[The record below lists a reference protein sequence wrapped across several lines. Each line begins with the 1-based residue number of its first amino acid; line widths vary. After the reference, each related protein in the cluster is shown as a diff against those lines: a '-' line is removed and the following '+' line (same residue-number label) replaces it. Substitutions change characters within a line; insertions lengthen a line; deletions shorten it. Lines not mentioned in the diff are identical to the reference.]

1 MTMLQEQLKTL
12 QSSLNNPRENV
23 PTPMASF
30 QPFDSTSELWT
41 DYLARF
47 RTFVTANSV
56 PDNKQAQIFLTNQS
70 NSVYKML
77 SNLAAQQQPVKSI
90 HELTMNDIQTF
101 MAEQFDP
108 KRFVVRERFKFW
120 SDMKRK
126 PGETIPELASRIR
139 QDAATCDFQS
149 IKDPLDEALRTK
161 FICSVDNEAVL
172 KTLFKLK
179 DDELKFSNAIRVA
192 QEVEEAAKVAKETVH
207 GQPSTSVQKVYH
219 AKSKTSKTQEKKTA
233 CFRCGNSGHFSKACP
248 HIKAICSFCKKTGHL
263 QSVCM
268 SRLRDNSKL
277 VKQQMKLVHKV
288 QCSVSPI
295 YQTIRLNDHRIKFE
309 IDSGASDTFC
319 CEATWQTL
327 GKPTLQP
334 VTVQYQV
341 AEGSPLPV
349 VGQFQSTATIDGK
362 SPDVTFPVIVTKVPN
377 LNLLGRLAMM
387 KLKLTNLTD
396 HFRENLSCAESTA
409 TIEHVTTT
417 GPENSLDAAC
427 IQLCGEFP
435 TLFESTLGCLKDFS
449 LDIRFKPEAKPIFKK
464 PRPVPFSILQDL
476 NEAYEAGIK
485 RGVWELTDFN
495 SYGTPVVPIR
505 KSPLPG
511 QAKASIRV
519 CGDYSV
525 TVNSQLEDH
534 RQPIPLPEDLMR
546 KLGRGYCFSKIDLA
560 NAYNQICLSPDS
572 QKKLALST
580 HKGVLLQKRL
590 PFGIKSAPGYFQ
602 EIMEQLTQNLRGVA
616 VYFDDILVSGDN
628 AKDHL
633 MNLRALFKRLE
644 EKGLR
649 CNREKC
655 VFAQV
660 SIDYLGHTLSSR
672 GIAKGSKVDAIL
684 EMPTPK
690 NISTL
695 KSFLASV
702 QFYSKFLPPY
712 FSEITEPLYKLTRKG
727 QQWKWG
733 EEEATSFKEIK
744 RLLCTETILAHY
756 DPSLPLGLSCDAS
769 ECGIGAVLFH
779 RFADGS
785 ERPILN
791 ISKVLSAT
799 QRRYSQIQKEALS
812 LVYALKKFHQ
822 FLYGR
827 KFIVVTDHKP
837 LVTLFAPDKGTPAM
851 AANRLARWALLI
863 HQYDY
868 TVEYRRSKDHGN
880 ADALSRLPFSNDTSF
895 DGEEMEDD
903 VDSVCLVRTIS
914 RQINPDNPLLVVRE
928 TAKDPILF
936 QLMRFVKEGWPH
948 AFSEELKDFKK
959 LENSLST
966 ENGCV
971 FYGLRVI
978 IPSTL
983 RNHILKLLHL
993 GHFGM
998 QRMKQLARSTVYWP
1012 RIDFD
1017 IENLCRKCTS
1027 CGQFQNKPDKPSIHP
1042 WMMPEKPWSR
1052 LHLDHAINFLGRN
1065 WLVLVDAY
1073 SKYPCIH
1080 TTTST
1085 SSKSTTAILEQEFA
1099 HFGYP
1104 HTLVTDNATTFM
1116 SQEFQAW
1123 CKQRGIVHLTGA
1135 PYHPATNGAA
1145 ERLIQS
1151 FKQALRKSS
1160 LPPKEALQ
1168 EFLMQYRRIPFASGL
1183 SPSELLNGRRI
1194 RTKIDTLVPSIPHL
1208 LQGRQ
1213 SRQASKHSNTEDSE
1227 VVSKVEH
1234 HYTLGDPCYALYFGP
1249 RRDRDPRW
1257 VPAIVTKV
1265 HGTRS
1270 VNVRVIPRGPTW
1282 RRHLDQLRPRYGS
1295 DQDDDPCEIPTSV
1308 LSTET
1313 LPAGTDHASSS
1324 SSMNQ
1329 RNNPRLPTGDEY
1341 GRHNLRRSARAKRP
1355 PKKYCC

>member
-1 MTMLQEQLKTL
+1 
-12 QSSLNNPRENV
+12 
-23 PTPMASF
+23 
-30 QPFDSTSELWT
+30 
-41 DYLARF
+41 
-47 RTFVTANSV
+47 
-56 PDNKQAQIFLTNQS
+56 
-70 NSVYKML
+70 
-77 SNLAAQQQPVKSI
+77 
-90 HELTMNDIQTF
+90 
-101 MAEQFDP
+101 
-108 KRFVVRERFKFW
+108 
-120 SDMKRK
+120 MKRK

-219 AKSKTSKTQEKKTA
+219 AKSKTPKKTA

-268 SRLRDNSKL
+268 SRLRDNKL
-277 VKQQMKLVHKV
+277 VKQLVHKV

-327 GKPTLQP
+327 GKPILQP
-334 VTVQYQV
+334 VSVQYQV

-349 VGQFQSTATIDGK
+349 VGQFQSTASIDGK

-396 HFRENLSCAESTA
+396 H
-409 TIEHVTTT
+409 
-417 GPENSLDAAC
+417 
-427 IQLCGEFP
+427 
-435 TLFESTLGCLKDFS
+435 
-449 LDIRFKPEAKPIFKK
+449 
-464 PRPVPFSILQDL
+464 
-476 NEAYEAGIK
+476 
-485 RGVWELTDFN
+485 
-495 SYGTPVVPIR
+495 
-505 KSPLPG
+505 
-511 QAKASIRV
+511 
-519 CGDYSV
+519 
-525 TVNSQLEDH
+525 
-534 RQPIPLPEDLMR
+534 
-546 KLGRGYCFSKIDLA
+546 LA
-560 NAYNQICLSPDS
+560 
-572 QKKLALST
+572 
-580 HKGVLLQKRL
+580 
-590 PFGIKSAPGYFQ
+590 
-602 EIMEQLTQNLRGVA
+602 
-616 VYFDDILVSGDN
+616 
-628 AKDHL
+628 
-633 MNLRALFKRLE
+633 
-644 EKGLR
+644 
-649 CNREKC
+649 
-655 VFAQV
+655 
-660 SIDYLGHTLSSR
+660 
-672 GIAKGSKVDAIL
+672 
-684 EMPTPK
+684 
-690 NISTL
+690 
-695 KSFLASV
+695 
-702 QFYSKFLPPY
+702 
-712 FSEITEPLYKLTRKG
+712 
-727 QQWKWG
+727 
-733 EEEATSFKEIK
+733 
-744 RLLCTETILAHY
+744 
-756 DPSLPLGLSCDAS
+756 
-769 ECGIGAVLFH
+769 
-779 RFADGS
+779 
-785 ERPILN
+785 
-791 ISKVLSAT
+791 
-799 QRRYSQIQKEALS
+799 
-812 LVYALKKFHQ
+812 
-822 FLYGR
+822 
-827 KFIVVTDHKP
+827 
-837 LVTLFAPDKGTPAM
+837 
-851 AANRLARWALLI
+851 
-863 HQYDY
+863 
-868 TVEYRRSKDHGN
+868 
-880 ADALSRLPFSNDTSF
+880 DTSF

-928 TAKDPILF
+928 TAKDPILA
-936 QLMRFVKEGWPH
+936 QVMRFVKEGWPH

-1017 IENLCRKCTS
+1017 IEDLCRKCTS

-1080 TTTST
+1080 PTTST

-1213 SRQASKHSNTEDSE
+1213 SKQASKYSNAEDSE

-1234 HYTLGDPCYALYFGP
+1234 HFSLGDPCYALYFGP

-1341 GRHNLRRSARAKRP
+1341 GRHNLRRSARTKRP

>member
-1 MTMLQEQLKTL
+1 MNIYYCFLINLCIRAKIQQAKVATRIQGTQLRQERKKRKFVDFALQLELSTMSEISELILLLNKQHQEQNKQHQEQMTMLQEQIKIL
-12 QSSLNNPRENV
+12 QSSLNKPRENV

-47 RTFVTANSV
+47 RTFVTANSI

-108 KRFVVRERFKFW
+108 KRFVVKERFKFW

-277 VKQQMKLVHKV
+277 VKQQMKQLVHKV

-327 GKPTLQP
+327 GKPILQP
-334 VTVQYQV
+334 VSVQYQV

-349 VGQFQSTATIDGK
+349 VGQFQSTASIDGK

-396 HFRENLSCAESTA
+396 H
-409 TIEHVTTT
+409 
-417 GPENSLDAAC
+417 
-427 IQLCGEFP
+427 
-435 TLFESTLGCLKDFS
+435 
-449 LDIRFKPEAKPIFKK
+449 
-464 PRPVPFSILQDL
+464 
-476 NEAYEAGIK
+476 
-485 RGVWELTDFN
+485 
-495 SYGTPVVPIR
+495 
-505 KSPLPG
+505 
-511 QAKASIRV
+511 
-519 CGDYSV
+519 
-525 TVNSQLEDH
+525 
-534 RQPIPLPEDLMR
+534 
-546 KLGRGYCFSKIDLA
+546 LA
-560 NAYNQICLSPDS
+560 
-572 QKKLALST
+572 
-580 HKGVLLQKRL
+580 
-590 PFGIKSAPGYFQ
+590 
-602 EIMEQLTQNLRGVA
+602 
-616 VYFDDILVSGDN
+616 
-628 AKDHL
+628 
-633 MNLRALFKRLE
+633 
-644 EKGLR
+644 
-649 CNREKC
+649 
-655 VFAQV
+655 
-660 SIDYLGHTLSSR
+660 
-672 GIAKGSKVDAIL
+672 
-684 EMPTPK
+684 
-690 NISTL
+690 
-695 KSFLASV
+695 
-702 QFYSKFLPPY
+702 
-712 FSEITEPLYKLTRKG
+712 
-727 QQWKWG
+727 
-733 EEEATSFKEIK
+733 
-744 RLLCTETILAHY
+744 
-756 DPSLPLGLSCDAS
+756 
-769 ECGIGAVLFH
+769 
-779 RFADGS
+779 
-785 ERPILN
+785 
-791 ISKVLSAT
+791 
-799 QRRYSQIQKEALS
+799 
-812 LVYALKKFHQ
+812 
-822 FLYGR
+822 
-827 KFIVVTDHKP
+827 
-837 LVTLFAPDKGTPAM
+837 
-851 AANRLARWALLI
+851 
-863 HQYDY
+863 
-868 TVEYRRSKDHGN
+868 
-880 ADALSRLPFSNDTSF
+880 DTSF

-928 TAKDPILF
+928 TAKDPILS

-1080 TTTST
+1080 PTTST

-1145 ERLIQS
+1145 ERLMQS

-1213 SRQASKHSNTEDSE
+1213 SKQASKHSNAEDSE

-1234 HYTLGDPCYALYFGP
+1234 HYSLGDPCYALYFGP

-1308 LSTET
+1308 LSPET

-1341 GRHNLRRSARAKRP
+1341 GRHNLRRSARTKRP
-1355 PKKYCC
+1355 QKKYCC

>member
-1 MTMLQEQLKTL
+1 MSEISELILLLNKQHQEQMAVLRGEHQEQMTMLQEQLKIL

-30 QPFDSTSELWT
+30 QPFDSTPELWT

-47 RTFVTANSV
+47 RTFVTANSI
-56 PDNKQAQIFLTNQS
+56 PDNKQAQIFLTNRS

-108 KRFVVRERFKFW
+108 KRFFVRERFKFW

-149 IKDPLDEALRTK
+149 IKDLLDEALRTK

-192 QEVEEAAKVAKETVH
+192 QEVEEAVKVAKETVH

-219 AKSKTSKTQEKKTA
+219 AKSKTSKTQKKKTA

-268 SRLRDNSKL
+268 SRLRGNSKL
-277 VKQQMKLVHKV
+277 VKQQVKMVHKV
-288 QCSVSPI
+288 RCSVSPI
-295 YQTIRLNDHRIKFE
+295 YQTIRLNDRRIKFE

-327 GKPTLQP
+327 GKPILQP
-334 VTVQYQV
+334 VSVQYQV
-341 AEGSPLPV
+341 AEGIPLPV
-349 VGQFQSTATIDGK
+349 VGQFQSTASIDGK

-396 HFRENLSCAESTA
+396 H
-409 TIEHVTTT
+409 
-417 GPENSLDAAC
+417 
-427 IQLCGEFP
+427 
-435 TLFESTLGCLKDFS
+435 
-449 LDIRFKPEAKPIFKK
+449 
-464 PRPVPFSILQDL
+464 
-476 NEAYEAGIK
+476 
-485 RGVWELTDFN
+485 
-495 SYGTPVVPIR
+495 
-505 KSPLPG
+505 
-511 QAKASIRV
+511 
-519 CGDYSV
+519 
-525 TVNSQLEDH
+525 
-534 RQPIPLPEDLMR
+534 
-546 KLGRGYCFSKIDLA
+546 LA
-560 NAYNQICLSPDS
+560 
-572 QKKLALST
+572 
-580 HKGVLLQKRL
+580 
-590 PFGIKSAPGYFQ
+590 
-602 EIMEQLTQNLRGVA
+602 
-616 VYFDDILVSGDN
+616 
-628 AKDHL
+628 
-633 MNLRALFKRLE
+633 
-644 EKGLR
+644 
-649 CNREKC
+649 
-655 VFAQV
+655 
-660 SIDYLGHTLSSR
+660 
-672 GIAKGSKVDAIL
+672 
-684 EMPTPK
+684 
-690 NISTL
+690 
-695 KSFLASV
+695 
-702 QFYSKFLPPY
+702 
-712 FSEITEPLYKLTRKG
+712 
-727 QQWKWG
+727 
-733 EEEATSFKEIK
+733 
-744 RLLCTETILAHY
+744 
-756 DPSLPLGLSCDAS
+756 
-769 ECGIGAVLFH
+769 
-779 RFADGS
+779 
-785 ERPILN
+785 
-791 ISKVLSAT
+791 
-799 QRRYSQIQKEALS
+799 
-812 LVYALKKFHQ
+812 
-822 FLYGR
+822 
-827 KFIVVTDHKP
+827 
-837 LVTLFAPDKGTPAM
+837 
-851 AANRLARWALLI
+851 
-863 HQYDY
+863 
-868 TVEYRRSKDHGN
+868 
-880 ADALSRLPFSNDTSF
+880 DTSF

-928 TAKDPILF
+928 TAKDPILS
-936 QLMRFVKEGWPH
+936 QVMRFVKEGWPH

-1017 IENLCRKCTS
+1017 IEDLCRKCTS

-1080 TTTST
+1080 PTTST

-1151 FKQALRKSS
+1151 FKQALRESS

-1213 SRQASKHSNTEDSE
+1213 SRQASKHSNAEDSE

-1234 HYTLGDPCYALYFGP
+1234 HYSLGDPCFALYFGP

-1270 VNVRVIPRGPTW
+1270 VNVRVIPRGLTW

-1295 DQDDDPCEIPTSV
+1295 DQLPYRNTS
-1308 LSTET
+1308 SR
-1313 LPAGTDHASSS
+1313 D
-1324 SSMNQ
+1324 
-1329 RNNPRLPTGDEY
+1329 
-1341 GRHNLRRSARAKRP
+1341 
-1355 PKKYCC
+1355 

>member
-1 MTMLQEQLKTL
+1 
-12 QSSLNNPRENV
+12 
-23 PTPMASF
+23 
-30 QPFDSTSELWT
+30 
-41 DYLARF
+41 
-47 RTFVTANSV
+47 
-56 PDNKQAQIFLTNQS
+56 
-70 NSVYKML
+70 ML

-139 QDAATCDFQS
+139 QDAAACDFQS

-179 DDELKFSNAIRVA
+179 DDELKFSNAIKVA

-268 SRLRDNSKL
+268 SRLRDNKL
-277 VKQQMKLVHKV
+277 VKQLVHKV

-334 VTVQYQV
+334 VSVQYQV

-349 VGQFQSTATIDGK
+349 VGQFQSTASIDGK

-396 HFRENLSCAESTA
+396 H
-409 TIEHVTTT
+409 
-417 GPENSLDAAC
+417 
-427 IQLCGEFP
+427 
-435 TLFESTLGCLKDFS
+435 
-449 LDIRFKPEAKPIFKK
+449 
-464 PRPVPFSILQDL
+464 
-476 NEAYEAGIK
+476 
-485 RGVWELTDFN
+485 
-495 SYGTPVVPIR
+495 
-505 KSPLPG
+505 
-511 QAKASIRV
+511 
-519 CGDYSV
+519 
-525 TVNSQLEDH
+525 
-534 RQPIPLPEDLMR
+534 
-546 KLGRGYCFSKIDLA
+546 LA
-560 NAYNQICLSPDS
+560 
-572 QKKLALST
+572 
-580 HKGVLLQKRL
+580 
-590 PFGIKSAPGYFQ
+590 
-602 EIMEQLTQNLRGVA
+602 
-616 VYFDDILVSGDN
+616 
-628 AKDHL
+628 
-633 MNLRALFKRLE
+633 
-644 EKGLR
+644 
-649 CNREKC
+649 
-655 VFAQV
+655 
-660 SIDYLGHTLSSR
+660 
-672 GIAKGSKVDAIL
+672 
-684 EMPTPK
+684 
-690 NISTL
+690 
-695 KSFLASV
+695 
-702 QFYSKFLPPY
+702 
-712 FSEITEPLYKLTRKG
+712 
-727 QQWKWG
+727 
-733 EEEATSFKEIK
+733 
-744 RLLCTETILAHY
+744 
-756 DPSLPLGLSCDAS
+756 
-769 ECGIGAVLFH
+769 
-779 RFADGS
+779 
-785 ERPILN
+785 
-791 ISKVLSAT
+791 
-799 QRRYSQIQKEALS
+799 
-812 LVYALKKFHQ
+812 
-822 FLYGR
+822 
-827 KFIVVTDHKP
+827 
-837 LVTLFAPDKGTPAM
+837 
-851 AANRLARWALLI
+851 
-863 HQYDY
+863 
-868 TVEYRRSKDHGN
+868 
-880 ADALSRLPFSNDTSF
+880 DTSF

-928 TAKDPILF
+928 TAKDPILA
-936 QLMRFVKEGWPH
+936 QVMRFVKEGWPH

-998 QRMKQLARSTVYWP
+998 QRMKRLARSTVYWP

-1017 IENLCRKCTS
+1017 IEDLCRKCTS
-1027 CGQFQNKPDKPSIHP
+1027 CGKFQNKPDKPSIHP

-1080 TTTST
+1080 PTTST

-1123 CKQRGIVHLTGA
+1123 RKQRGIVHLTGT

-1213 SRQASKHSNTEDSE
+1213 SKQASKHSNAEDSE

-1234 HYTLGDPCYALYFGP
+1234 HYSLGDPCYALYFGP

-1329 RNNPRLPTGDEY
+1329 RNNPRLPTGDECTDLC
-1341 GRHNLRRSARAKRP
+1341 HLKMASD
-1355 PKKYCC
+1355 

>member
-1 MTMLQEQLKTL
+1 
-12 QSSLNNPRENV
+12 
-23 PTPMASF
+23 
-30 QPFDSTSELWT
+30 
-41 DYLARF
+41 
-47 RTFVTANSV
+47 
-56 PDNKQAQIFLTNQS
+56 
-70 NSVYKML
+70 
-77 SNLAAQQQPVKSI
+77 
-90 HELTMNDIQTF
+90 
-101 MAEQFDP
+101 
-108 KRFVVRERFKFW
+108 
-120 SDMKRK
+120 
-126 PGETIPELASRIR
+126 
-139 QDAATCDFQS
+139 
-149 IKDPLDEALRTK
+149 
-161 FICSVDNEAVL
+161 
-172 KTLFKLK
+172 
-179 DDELKFSNAIRVA
+179 
-192 QEVEEAAKVAKETVH
+192 
-207 GQPSTSVQKVYH
+207 
-219 AKSKTSKTQEKKTA
+219 
-233 CFRCGNSGHFSKACP
+233 
-248 HIKAICSFCKKTGHL
+248 
-263 QSVCM
+263 M
-268 SRLRDNSKL
+268 SRLRDNKL
-277 VKQQMKLVHKV
+277 VKQQMKLVHKI

-295 YQTIRLNDHRIKFE
+295 YQAIRLNDHRIKFE

-334 VTVQYQV
+334 VTIRYQV

-349 VGQFQSTATIDGK
+349 VGQFQSTASIDGK

-396 HFRENLSCAESTA
+396 H
-409 TIEHVTTT
+409 
-417 GPENSLDAAC
+417 
-427 IQLCGEFP
+427 
-435 TLFESTLGCLKDFS
+435 
-449 LDIRFKPEAKPIFKK
+449 
-464 PRPVPFSILQDL
+464 
-476 NEAYEAGIK
+476 
-485 RGVWELTDFN
+485 
-495 SYGTPVVPIR
+495 
-505 KSPLPG
+505 
-511 QAKASIRV
+511 
-519 CGDYSV
+519 
-525 TVNSQLEDH
+525 
-534 RQPIPLPEDLMR
+534 
-546 KLGRGYCFSKIDLA
+546 LA
-560 NAYNQICLSPDS
+560 
-572 QKKLALST
+572 
-580 HKGVLLQKRL
+580 
-590 PFGIKSAPGYFQ
+590 
-602 EIMEQLTQNLRGVA
+602 
-616 VYFDDILVSGDN
+616 
-628 AKDHL
+628 
-633 MNLRALFKRLE
+633 
-644 EKGLR
+644 
-649 CNREKC
+649 
-655 VFAQV
+655 
-660 SIDYLGHTLSSR
+660 
-672 GIAKGSKVDAIL
+672 
-684 EMPTPK
+684 
-690 NISTL
+690 
-695 KSFLASV
+695 
-702 QFYSKFLPPY
+702 
-712 FSEITEPLYKLTRKG
+712 
-727 QQWKWG
+727 
-733 EEEATSFKEIK
+733 
-744 RLLCTETILAHY
+744 
-756 DPSLPLGLSCDAS
+756 
-769 ECGIGAVLFH
+769 
-779 RFADGS
+779 
-785 ERPILN
+785 
-791 ISKVLSAT
+791 
-799 QRRYSQIQKEALS
+799 
-812 LVYALKKFHQ
+812 
-822 FLYGR
+822 
-827 KFIVVTDHKP
+827 
-837 LVTLFAPDKGTPAM
+837 
-851 AANRLARWALLI
+851 
-863 HQYDY
+863 
-868 TVEYRRSKDHGN
+868 
-880 ADALSRLPFSNDTSF
+880 DTSF

-928 TAKDPILF
+928 TAKDPILS
-936 QLMRFVKEGWPH
+936 QVMRFVKEGWPH

-971 FYGLRVI
+971 FYSLRVI

-1017 IENLCRKCTS
+1017 IEDFCRKCTS

-1080 TTTST
+1080 PTTST

-1213 SRQASKHSNTEDSE
+1213 SKQASKHSNAEDSE

-1234 HYTLGDPCYALYFGP
+1234 HYSLGDPCYALYFGP

-1282 RRHLDQLRPRYGS
+1282 RRHLGQLRPRYGS

-1329 RNNPRLPTGDEY
+1329 RNNPRLPTGDTIYDDQREQ
-1341 GRHNLRRSARAKRP
+1341 RDLQKNIVAKM
-1355 PKKYCC
+1355 YIYFLS

>member
-1 MTMLQEQLKTL
+1 
-12 QSSLNNPRENV
+12 
-23 PTPMASF
+23 
-30 QPFDSTSELWT
+30 
-41 DYLARF
+41 
-47 RTFVTANSV
+47 
-56 PDNKQAQIFLTNQS
+56 
-70 NSVYKML
+70 ML

-268 SRLRDNSKL
+268 SRLRDNKL
-277 VKQQMKLVHKV
+277 VKQQLVHKI

-295 YQTIRLNDHRIKFE
+295 YQTIRLNDRRIKFE

-334 VTVQYQV
+334 VTIQYQV

-349 VGQFQSTATIDGK
+349 VGQFQSTASIDGK
-362 SPDVTFPVIVTKVPN
+362 SPDMTFPVIVTKVPN

-396 HFRENLSCAESTA
+396 HL
-409 TIEHVTTT
+409 
-417 GPENSLDAAC
+417 
-427 IQLCGEFP
+427 
-435 TLFESTLGCLKDFS
+435 
-449 LDIRFKPEAKPIFKK
+449 
-464 PRPVPFSILQDL
+464 
-476 NEAYEAGIK
+476 
-485 RGVWELTDFN
+485 
-495 SYGTPVVPIR
+495 
-505 KSPLPG
+505 
-511 QAKASIRV
+511 
-519 CGDYSV
+519 
-525 TVNSQLEDH
+525 
-534 RQPIPLPEDLMR
+534 
-546 KLGRGYCFSKIDLA
+546 
-560 NAYNQICLSPDS
+560 
-572 QKKLALST
+572 
-580 HKGVLLQKRL
+580 
-590 PFGIKSAPGYFQ
+590 
-602 EIMEQLTQNLRGVA
+602 
-616 VYFDDILVSGDN
+616 
-628 AKDHL
+628 
-633 MNLRALFKRLE
+633 
-644 EKGLR
+644 
-649 CNREKC
+649 
-655 VFAQV
+655 
-660 SIDYLGHTLSSR
+660 
-672 GIAKGSKVDAIL
+672 
-684 EMPTPK
+684 
-690 NISTL
+690 
-695 KSFLASV
+695 
-702 QFYSKFLPPY
+702 
-712 FSEITEPLYKLTRKG
+712 
-727 QQWKWG
+727 
-733 EEEATSFKEIK
+733 
-744 RLLCTETILAHY
+744 
-756 DPSLPLGLSCDAS
+756 
-769 ECGIGAVLFH
+769 
-779 RFADGS
+779 
-785 ERPILN
+785 
-791 ISKVLSAT
+791 
-799 QRRYSQIQKEALS
+799 
-812 LVYALKKFHQ
+812 
-822 FLYGR
+822 
-827 KFIVVTDHKP
+827 
-837 LVTLFAPDKGTPAM
+837 
-851 AANRLARWALLI
+851 
-863 HQYDY
+863 
-868 TVEYRRSKDHGN
+868 
-880 ADALSRLPFSNDTSF
+880 NDTSF

-903 VDSVCLVRTIS
+903 VDSVCLARTIS

-928 TAKDPILF
+928 TAKDPIL
-936 QLMRFVKEGWPH
+936 
-948 AFSEELKDFKK
+948 
-959 LENSLST
+959 
-966 ENGCV
+966 
-971 FYGLRVI
+971 
-978 IPSTL
+978 
-983 RNHILKLLHL
+983 
-993 GHFGM
+993 
-998 QRMKQLARSTVYWP
+998 
-1012 RIDFD
+1012 
-1017 IENLCRKCTS
+1017 S

-1080 TTTST
+1080 PTTST

-1213 SRQASKHSNTEDSE
+1213 SRQASKHSNAEDSE

-1234 HYTLGDPCYALYFGP
+1234 HYSLGDPCYALYFGP

-1341 GRHNLRRSARAKRP
+1341 GRHNLRRSARTKRP

>member
-1 MTMLQEQLKTL
+1 MSEISELILLLNKQHQEQDKQHQEQMTMLQEQIKIL

-47 RTFVTANSV
+47 RTFVTANSI

-233 CFRCGNSGHFSKACP
+233 CFMCGNSGHFSKACP

-268 SRLRDNSKL
+268 SRLRDNKL
-277 VKQQMKLVHKV
+277 VKQLVHKV

-334 VTVQYQV
+334 VSVRYQV

-349 VGQFQSTATIDGK
+349 VGQFQSTASIDGK

-396 HFRENLSCAESTA
+396 H
-409 TIEHVTTT
+409 
-417 GPENSLDAAC
+417 
-427 IQLCGEFP
+427 
-435 TLFESTLGCLKDFS
+435 
-449 LDIRFKPEAKPIFKK
+449 
-464 PRPVPFSILQDL
+464 
-476 NEAYEAGIK
+476 
-485 RGVWELTDFN
+485 
-495 SYGTPVVPIR
+495 
-505 KSPLPG
+505 
-511 QAKASIRV
+511 
-519 CGDYSV
+519 
-525 TVNSQLEDH
+525 
-534 RQPIPLPEDLMR
+534 
-546 KLGRGYCFSKIDLA
+546 LA
-560 NAYNQICLSPDS
+560 
-572 QKKLALST
+572 
-580 HKGVLLQKRL
+580 
-590 PFGIKSAPGYFQ
+590 
-602 EIMEQLTQNLRGVA
+602 
-616 VYFDDILVSGDN
+616 
-628 AKDHL
+628 
-633 MNLRALFKRLE
+633 
-644 EKGLR
+644 
-649 CNREKC
+649 
-655 VFAQV
+655 
-660 SIDYLGHTLSSR
+660 
-672 GIAKGSKVDAIL
+672 
-684 EMPTPK
+684 
-690 NISTL
+690 
-695 KSFLASV
+695 
-702 QFYSKFLPPY
+702 
-712 FSEITEPLYKLTRKG
+712 
-727 QQWKWG
+727 
-733 EEEATSFKEIK
+733 
-744 RLLCTETILAHY
+744 
-756 DPSLPLGLSCDAS
+756 
-769 ECGIGAVLFH
+769 
-779 RFADGS
+779 
-785 ERPILN
+785 
-791 ISKVLSAT
+791 
-799 QRRYSQIQKEALS
+799 
-812 LVYALKKFHQ
+812 
-822 FLYGR
+822 
-827 KFIVVTDHKP
+827 
-837 LVTLFAPDKGTPAM
+837 
-851 AANRLARWALLI
+851 
-863 HQYDY
+863 
-868 TVEYRRSKDHGN
+868 
-880 ADALSRLPFSNDTSF
+880 DTSF
-895 DGEEMEDD
+895 YGEEMEDD

-914 RQINPDNPLLVVRE
+914 RQINLDDPLLVVRE
-928 TAKDPILF
+928 TAKDPILS

-1080 TTTST
+1080 PTTST
-1085 SSKSTTAILEQEFA
+1085 SSKSTTTILEQEFS

-1213 SRQASKHSNTEDSE
+1213 SKQASKHSNAEDSE

-1234 HYTLGDPCYALYFGP
+1234 HYSLGDLCYALYFGP

-1324 SSMNQ
+1324 SSINQ

-1341 GRHNLRRSARAKRP
+1341 GRHNLRRSARTKRP
-1355 PKKYCC
+1355 PKNIVADMYIYFFVVVYLGRSCDIVQ

>member
-1 MTMLQEQLKTL
+1 
-12 QSSLNNPRENV
+12 
-23 PTPMASF
+23 
-30 QPFDSTSELWT
+30 
-41 DYLARF
+41 
-47 RTFVTANSV
+47 
-56 PDNKQAQIFLTNQS
+56 
-70 NSVYKML
+70 
-77 SNLAAQQQPVKSI
+77 
-90 HELTMNDIQTF
+90 
-101 MAEQFDP
+101 
-108 KRFVVRERFKFW
+108 
-120 SDMKRK
+120 MKRK

-268 SRLRDNSKL
+268 SRLRDNKL
-277 VKQQMKLVHKV
+277 VKLVHKV
-288 QCSVSPI
+288 RCSVSPI

-334 VTVQYQV
+334 VTIRYQV

-349 VGQFQSTATIDGK
+349 VGQFQSTASIDGK
-362 SPDVTFPVIVTKVPN
+362 SSDVTFPVIVTKVPN

-396 HFRENLSCAESTA
+396 H
-409 TIEHVTTT
+409 
-417 GPENSLDAAC
+417 
-427 IQLCGEFP
+427 
-435 TLFESTLGCLKDFS
+435 
-449 LDIRFKPEAKPIFKK
+449 
-464 PRPVPFSILQDL
+464 
-476 NEAYEAGIK
+476 
-485 RGVWELTDFN
+485 
-495 SYGTPVVPIR
+495 
-505 KSPLPG
+505 
-511 QAKASIRV
+511 
-519 CGDYSV
+519 
-525 TVNSQLEDH
+525 
-534 RQPIPLPEDLMR
+534 
-546 KLGRGYCFSKIDLA
+546 LA
-560 NAYNQICLSPDS
+560 
-572 QKKLALST
+572 
-580 HKGVLLQKRL
+580 
-590 PFGIKSAPGYFQ
+590 
-602 EIMEQLTQNLRGVA
+602 
-616 VYFDDILVSGDN
+616 
-628 AKDHL
+628 
-633 MNLRALFKRLE
+633 
-644 EKGLR
+644 
-649 CNREKC
+649 
-655 VFAQV
+655 
-660 SIDYLGHTLSSR
+660 
-672 GIAKGSKVDAIL
+672 
-684 EMPTPK
+684 
-690 NISTL
+690 
-695 KSFLASV
+695 
-702 QFYSKFLPPY
+702 
-712 FSEITEPLYKLTRKG
+712 
-727 QQWKWG
+727 
-733 EEEATSFKEIK
+733 
-744 RLLCTETILAHY
+744 
-756 DPSLPLGLSCDAS
+756 
-769 ECGIGAVLFH
+769 
-779 RFADGS
+779 
-785 ERPILN
+785 
-791 ISKVLSAT
+791 
-799 QRRYSQIQKEALS
+799 
-812 LVYALKKFHQ
+812 
-822 FLYGR
+822 
-827 KFIVVTDHKP
+827 
-837 LVTLFAPDKGTPAM
+837 
-851 AANRLARWALLI
+851 
-863 HQYDY
+863 
-868 TVEYRRSKDHGN
+868 
-880 ADALSRLPFSNDTSF
+880 DTSF

-928 TAKDPILF
+928 TAKDPILS

-1017 IENLCRKCTS
+1017 IEDLCRKCTS

-1080 TTTST
+1080 PTTST

-1213 SRQASKHSNTEDSE
+1213 SRQASKHSNAEDSE

-1234 HYTLGDPCYALYFGP
+1234 HYSLGDPCYALYFGP

-1295 DQDDDPCEIPTSV
+1295 DQDDDPCEIPTSA

-1341 GRHNLRRSARAKRP
+1341 GRHNLRRSARTKRP

>member
-1 MTMLQEQLKTL
+1 MQRYNRQKWRRGFQELNCVKKEKRKFVESALKLELSTMSEISELILLLNKQHQEQMAVLRDEHREQNKQYQEQNNQHQEQMAVLRDEHLEQNKQHQEQMTMLQEQLKIL

-47 RTFVTANSV
+47 RTFVTANSI

-77 SNLAAQQQPVKSI
+77 SNLAAQKQPVKSI
-90 HELTMNDIQTF
+90 TMNDIQTF

-139 QDAATCDFQS
+139 QAAATCDFQS

-233 CFRCGNSGHFSKACP
+233 CFRCGNSKHFSKACP

-268 SRLRDNSKL
+268 SRLRGNNKL
-277 VKQQMKLVHKV
+277 VKQQMKLVHKI

-295 YQTIRLNDHRIKFE
+295 YQTIRLNDRRIKFE

-334 VTVQYQV
+334 VSVQYQV

-349 VGQFQSTATIDGK
+349 VGQFQSTASIDGK

-377 LNLLGRLAMM
+377 LNLLGRLAMI

-396 HFRENLSCAESTA
+396 H
-409 TIEHVTTT
+409 
-417 GPENSLDAAC
+417 
-427 IQLCGEFP
+427 
-435 TLFESTLGCLKDFS
+435 
-449 LDIRFKPEAKPIFKK
+449 
-464 PRPVPFSILQDL
+464 
-476 NEAYEAGIK
+476 
-485 RGVWELTDFN
+485 
-495 SYGTPVVPIR
+495 
-505 KSPLPG
+505 
-511 QAKASIRV
+511 
-519 CGDYSV
+519 
-525 TVNSQLEDH
+525 
-534 RQPIPLPEDLMR
+534 
-546 KLGRGYCFSKIDLA
+546 LA
-560 NAYNQICLSPDS
+560 
-572 QKKLALST
+572 
-580 HKGVLLQKRL
+580 
-590 PFGIKSAPGYFQ
+590 
-602 EIMEQLTQNLRGVA
+602 
-616 VYFDDILVSGDN
+616 
-628 AKDHL
+628 
-633 MNLRALFKRLE
+633 
-644 EKGLR
+644 
-649 CNREKC
+649 
-655 VFAQV
+655 
-660 SIDYLGHTLSSR
+660 
-672 GIAKGSKVDAIL
+672 
-684 EMPTPK
+684 
-690 NISTL
+690 
-695 KSFLASV
+695 
-702 QFYSKFLPPY
+702 
-712 FSEITEPLYKLTRKG
+712 
-727 QQWKWG
+727 
-733 EEEATSFKEIK
+733 
-744 RLLCTETILAHY
+744 
-756 DPSLPLGLSCDAS
+756 
-769 ECGIGAVLFH
+769 
-779 RFADGS
+779 
-785 ERPILN
+785 
-791 ISKVLSAT
+791 
-799 QRRYSQIQKEALS
+799 
-812 LVYALKKFHQ
+812 
-822 FLYGR
+822 
-827 KFIVVTDHKP
+827 
-837 LVTLFAPDKGTPAM
+837 
-851 AANRLARWALLI
+851 
-863 HQYDY
+863 
-868 TVEYRRSKDHGN
+868 
-880 ADALSRLPFSNDTSF
+880 DTSF

-914 RQINPDNPLLVVRE
+914 RHINPDNPLLVVRE
-928 TAKDPILF
+928 TAKDPILS

-993 GHFGM
+993 G
-998 QRMKQLARSTVYWP
+998 QLARSTVYWP

-1080 TTTST
+1080 PTTST

-1116 SQEFQAW
+1116 SQEFQVW

-1213 SRQASKHSNTEDSE
+1213 SKQASKHSNAEDSE

-1234 HYTLGDPCYALYFGP
+1234 HYSLGDPCYALYFGP

-1341 GRHNLRRSARAKRP
+1341 GRHNLRRSARTKRP

>member
-1 MTMLQEQLKTL
+1 MSEISELILLLNKQHQEQMAVLRDEHREQNKQHQEQNKQHQEQMAVLRDEHREQNKQYQEQNKQHQEQMTMLQEQLKIL

-47 RTFVTANSV
+47 RTFITANSI

-233 CFRCGNSGHFSKACP
+233 CFRCGNSGHFSKTCP

-277 VKQQMKLVHKV
+277 VKQQMKLVHKI

-295 YQTIRLNDHRIKFE
+295 YQTIRLNDRRIKFE

-334 VTVQYQV
+334 VSVQYQV

-349 VGQFQSTATIDGK
+349 VGQFQSTASIDGK

-396 HFRENLSCAESTA
+396 H
-409 TIEHVTTT
+409 
-417 GPENSLDAAC
+417 
-427 IQLCGEFP
+427 
-435 TLFESTLGCLKDFS
+435 
-449 LDIRFKPEAKPIFKK
+449 
-464 PRPVPFSILQDL
+464 
-476 NEAYEAGIK
+476 
-485 RGVWELTDFN
+485 LT
-495 SYGTPVVPIR
+495 
-505 KSPLPG
+505 
-511 QAKASIRV
+511 
-519 CGDYSV
+519 
-525 TVNSQLEDH
+525 
-534 RQPIPLPEDLMR
+534 
-546 KLGRGYCFSKIDLA
+546 
-560 NAYNQICLSPDS
+560 
-572 QKKLALST
+572 
-580 HKGVLLQKRL
+580 
-590 PFGIKSAPGYFQ
+590 
-602 EIMEQLTQNLRGVA
+602 
-616 VYFDDILVSGDN
+616 
-628 AKDHL
+628 
-633 MNLRALFKRLE
+633 
-644 EKGLR
+644 
-649 CNREKC
+649 
-655 VFAQV
+655 
-660 SIDYLGHTLSSR
+660 
-672 GIAKGSKVDAIL
+672 
-684 EMPTPK
+684 
-690 NISTL
+690 
-695 KSFLASV
+695 
-702 QFYSKFLPPY
+702 
-712 FSEITEPLYKLTRKG
+712 
-727 QQWKWG
+727 
-733 EEEATSFKEIK
+733 
-744 RLLCTETILAHY
+744 
-756 DPSLPLGLSCDAS
+756 
-769 ECGIGAVLFH
+769 
-779 RFADGS
+779 
-785 ERPILN
+785 
-791 ISKVLSAT
+791 
-799 QRRYSQIQKEALS
+799 
-812 LVYALKKFHQ
+812 
-822 FLYGR
+822 
-827 KFIVVTDHKP
+827 
-837 LVTLFAPDKGTPAM
+837 
-851 AANRLARWALLI
+851 
-863 HQYDY
+863 
-868 TVEYRRSKDHGN
+868 
-880 ADALSRLPFSNDTSF
+880 DTSF

-928 TAKDPILF
+928 TAKDPILS

-1080 TTTST
+1080 PTTST

-1213 SRQASKHSNTEDSE
+1213 SRQASKHSNAEDSE

-1234 HYTLGDPCYALYFGP
+1234 HYSLGDPCYALYFGP

-1341 GRHNLRRSARAKRP
+1341 GRHNLRRSARTKRP

>member
-1 MTMLQEQLKTL
+1 MQRYNRQKWRRGFKELHCVKKEKRKFVNFALQLELSKMSEISELILLLNKQHQEQMAVLRDEQNKQHQEQMTMLQEQLKTL

-47 RTFVTANSV
+47 RTFVTANSI

-268 SRLRDNSKL
+268 SRLRDNKL
-277 VKQQMKLVHKV
+277 VKQQLVHKI
-288 QCSVSPI
+288 QCSV
-295 YQTIRLNDHRIKFE
+295 
-309 IDSGASDTFC
+309 SGASDTFC

-327 GKPTLQP
+327 GKPILQP
-334 VTVQYQV
+334 VSIQYQV
-341 AEGSPLPV
+341 AECSPLPV
-349 VGQFQSTATIDGK
+349 VGQFQSTASIDGK

-396 HFRENLSCAESTA
+396 H
-409 TIEHVTTT
+409 
-417 GPENSLDAAC
+417 
-427 IQLCGEFP
+427 
-435 TLFESTLGCLKDFS
+435 
-449 LDIRFKPEAKPIFKK
+449 
-464 PRPVPFSILQDL
+464 
-476 NEAYEAGIK
+476 
-485 RGVWELTDFN
+485 
-495 SYGTPVVPIR
+495 
-505 KSPLPG
+505 
-511 QAKASIRV
+511 
-519 CGDYSV
+519 
-525 TVNSQLEDH
+525 
-534 RQPIPLPEDLMR
+534 
-546 KLGRGYCFSKIDLA
+546 LA
-560 NAYNQICLSPDS
+560 
-572 QKKLALST
+572 
-580 HKGVLLQKRL
+580 
-590 PFGIKSAPGYFQ
+590 
-602 EIMEQLTQNLRGVA
+602 
-616 VYFDDILVSGDN
+616 
-628 AKDHL
+628 
-633 MNLRALFKRLE
+633 
-644 EKGLR
+644 
-649 CNREKC
+649 
-655 VFAQV
+655 
-660 SIDYLGHTLSSR
+660 
-672 GIAKGSKVDAIL
+672 
-684 EMPTPK
+684 
-690 NISTL
+690 
-695 KSFLASV
+695 
-702 QFYSKFLPPY
+702 
-712 FSEITEPLYKLTRKG
+712 
-727 QQWKWG
+727 
-733 EEEATSFKEIK
+733 
-744 RLLCTETILAHY
+744 
-756 DPSLPLGLSCDAS
+756 
-769 ECGIGAVLFH
+769 
-779 RFADGS
+779 
-785 ERPILN
+785 
-791 ISKVLSAT
+791 
-799 QRRYSQIQKEALS
+799 
-812 LVYALKKFHQ
+812 
-822 FLYGR
+822 
-827 KFIVVTDHKP
+827 
-837 LVTLFAPDKGTPAM
+837 
-851 AANRLARWALLI
+851 
-863 HQYDY
+863 
-868 TVEYRRSKDHGN
+868 
-880 ADALSRLPFSNDTSF
+880 DTSF

-928 TAKDPILF
+928 TAKDPILS

-1017 IENLCRKCTS
+1017 IEDLCRKCTS

-1080 TTTST
+1080 PTTST

-1341 GRHNLRRSARAKRP
+1341 GRHNLRRSARTKRP

>member
-1 MTMLQEQLKTL
+1 MYSCKDTTGKSGDEDSRNSTASRKKKENLLNLHLQLELSTMSEISELILLLNKQHQEQNKQHQEQMTMLQEQIKIL
-12 QSSLNNPRENV
+12 QSSLNKPRENV

-47 RTFVTANSV
+47 RTFVTANSI

-120 SDMKRK
+120 SDMKHK

-219 AKSKTSKTQEKKTA
+219 AKSKTFKTQEKKTA

-268 SRLRDNSKL
+268 SRLRGNKL
-277 VKQQMKLVHKV
+277 VKQLVHKV

-327 GKPTLQP
+327 GKPILQP
-334 VTVQYQV
+334 VSVQYQV

-349 VGQFQSTATIDGK
+349 VGQFQSTASIDGK

-396 HFRENLSCAESTA
+396 H
-409 TIEHVTTT
+409 
-417 GPENSLDAAC
+417 
-427 IQLCGEFP
+427 
-435 TLFESTLGCLKDFS
+435 
-449 LDIRFKPEAKPIFKK
+449 
-464 PRPVPFSILQDL
+464 
-476 NEAYEAGIK
+476 
-485 RGVWELTDFN
+485 
-495 SYGTPVVPIR
+495 
-505 KSPLPG
+505 
-511 QAKASIRV
+511 
-519 CGDYSV
+519 
-525 TVNSQLEDH
+525 
-534 RQPIPLPEDLMR
+534 
-546 KLGRGYCFSKIDLA
+546 LA
-560 NAYNQICLSPDS
+560 
-572 QKKLALST
+572 
-580 HKGVLLQKRL
+580 
-590 PFGIKSAPGYFQ
+590 
-602 EIMEQLTQNLRGVA
+602 
-616 VYFDDILVSGDN
+616 
-628 AKDHL
+628 
-633 MNLRALFKRLE
+633 
-644 EKGLR
+644 
-649 CNREKC
+649 
-655 VFAQV
+655 
-660 SIDYLGHTLSSR
+660 
-672 GIAKGSKVDAIL
+672 
-684 EMPTPK
+684 
-690 NISTL
+690 
-695 KSFLASV
+695 
-702 QFYSKFLPPY
+702 
-712 FSEITEPLYKLTRKG
+712 
-727 QQWKWG
+727 
-733 EEEATSFKEIK
+733 
-744 RLLCTETILAHY
+744 
-756 DPSLPLGLSCDAS
+756 
-769 ECGIGAVLFH
+769 
-779 RFADGS
+779 
-785 ERPILN
+785 
-791 ISKVLSAT
+791 
-799 QRRYSQIQKEALS
+799 
-812 LVYALKKFHQ
+812 
-822 FLYGR
+822 
-827 KFIVVTDHKP
+827 
-837 LVTLFAPDKGTPAM
+837 
-851 AANRLARWALLI
+851 
-863 HQYDY
+863 
-868 TVEYRRSKDHGN
+868 
-880 ADALSRLPFSNDTSF
+880 DTSF

-928 TAKDPILF
+928 TAKDPILA
-936 QLMRFVKEGWPH
+936 QVIRFVKEGWPH
-948 AFSEELKDFKK
+948 AFLEELKDFKK

-971 FYGLRVI
+971 FYGLQVI

-998 QRMKQLARSTVYWP
+998 QWMKQLARSTVYWP

-1017 IENLCRKCTS
+1017 IEDLCRKCTS

-1080 TTTST
+1080 PTTST

-1160 LPPKEALQ
+1160 LPPKKALQ

-1213 SRQASKHSNTEDSE
+1213 SRQASKHSNAEDSE
-1227 VVSKVEH
+1227 VVSKVKH
-1234 HYTLGDPCYALYFGP
+1234 HYSLGDPCYALYFGP

-1265 HGTRS
+1265 HGTRT
-1270 VNVRVIPRGPTW
+1270 VNVRVIPQGPTW

-1295 DQDDDPCEIPTSV
+1295 DQDDDPCEIPMSV
-1308 LSTET
+1308 LSTV
-1313 LPAGTDHASSS
+1313 LVYSRD
-1324 SSMNQ
+1324 
-1329 RNNPRLPTGDEY
+1329 
-1341 GRHNLRRSARAKRP
+1341 
-1355 PKKYCC
+1355 

>member
-1 MTMLQEQLKTL
+1 MSEISELILLLNKQHQEQNKRHQEQMTMLQEQLKIL
-12 QSSLNNPRENV
+12 QSSLNKPRENV

-47 RTFVTANSV
+47 RTFVTANSI

-120 SDMKRK
+120 SDMKQ
-126 PGETIPELASRIR
+126 PGETITELASRIR

-268 SRLRDNSKL
+268 SRLRDNKL
-277 VKQQMKLVHKV
+277 VKQLVHKV

-295 YQTIRLNDHRIKFE
+295 YQTIRLNDRRIKFE

-334 VTVQYQV
+334 VTIRYQV

-349 VGQFQSTATIDGK
+349 VGQFQSTASIDGK

-396 HFRENLSCAESTA
+396 H
-409 TIEHVTTT
+409 
-417 GPENSLDAAC
+417 
-427 IQLCGEFP
+427 
-435 TLFESTLGCLKDFS
+435 
-449 LDIRFKPEAKPIFKK
+449 
-464 PRPVPFSILQDL
+464 
-476 NEAYEAGIK
+476 
-485 RGVWELTDFN
+485 
-495 SYGTPVVPIR
+495 
-505 KSPLPG
+505 
-511 QAKASIRV
+511 
-519 CGDYSV
+519 
-525 TVNSQLEDH
+525 
-534 RQPIPLPEDLMR
+534 
-546 KLGRGYCFSKIDLA
+546 LA
-560 NAYNQICLSPDS
+560 
-572 QKKLALST
+572 
-580 HKGVLLQKRL
+580 
-590 PFGIKSAPGYFQ
+590 
-602 EIMEQLTQNLRGVA
+602 
-616 VYFDDILVSGDN
+616 
-628 AKDHL
+628 
-633 MNLRALFKRLE
+633 
-644 EKGLR
+644 
-649 CNREKC
+649 
-655 VFAQV
+655 
-660 SIDYLGHTLSSR
+660 
-672 GIAKGSKVDAIL
+672 
-684 EMPTPK
+684 
-690 NISTL
+690 
-695 KSFLASV
+695 
-702 QFYSKFLPPY
+702 
-712 FSEITEPLYKLTRKG
+712 
-727 QQWKWG
+727 
-733 EEEATSFKEIK
+733 
-744 RLLCTETILAHY
+744 
-756 DPSLPLGLSCDAS
+756 
-769 ECGIGAVLFH
+769 
-779 RFADGS
+779 
-785 ERPILN
+785 
-791 ISKVLSAT
+791 
-799 QRRYSQIQKEALS
+799 
-812 LVYALKKFHQ
+812 
-822 FLYGR
+822 
-827 KFIVVTDHKP
+827 
-837 LVTLFAPDKGTPAM
+837 
-851 AANRLARWALLI
+851 
-863 HQYDY
+863 
-868 TVEYRRSKDHGN
+868 
-880 ADALSRLPFSNDTSF
+880 DTSF

-928 TAKDPILF
+928 TAKDPILA
-936 QLMRFVKEGWPH
+936 QVMRFVKEGWPH

-1080 TTTST
+1080 PTTST

-1213 SRQASKHSNTEDSE
+1213 SKQASKHSNAEDFE

-1234 HYTLGDPCYALYFGP
+1234 HYSLGDPCYALYFGP

-1282 RRHLDQLRPRYGS
+1282 RRHLDQLRPRYGL

-1341 GRHNLRRSARAKRP
+1341 GRHNLRRSARTKRP

>member
-1 MTMLQEQLKTL
+1 MAKYFCEYLLLLFNKPVYSCKDTTGKSGDEDSKNSTASRKKKRKFVEFALQLELSTMSEISELILLLNKQHQEQKKQHQEQMTMLQEQLKIL
-12 QSSLNNPRENV
+12 QSSLNKPRENV

-30 QPFDSTSELWT
+30 QPFDSASELWT

-47 RTFVTANSV
+47 RTFVTANSI

-149 IKDPLDEALRTK
+149 IKDPLDEALRSK

-179 DDELKFSNAIRVA
+179 DDELKFSNA
-192 QEVEEAAKVAKETVH
+192 
-207 GQPSTSVQKVYH
+207 
-219 AKSKTSKTQEKKTA
+219 
-233 CFRCGNSGHFSKACP
+233 
-248 HIKAICSFCKKTGHL
+248 
-263 QSVCM
+263 
-268 SRLRDNSKL
+268 
-277 VKQQMKLVHKV
+277 HKV

-295 YQTIRLNDHRIKFE
+295 YQTIRLNDRRIKFE

-341 AEGSPLPV
+341 AEESPLPV
-349 VGQFQSTATIDGK
+349 VGQFQSTASIDEK
-362 SPDVTFPVIVTKVPN
+362 SLDVTFPVIVTKVPN

-396 HFRENLSCAESTA
+396 H
-409 TIEHVTTT
+409 
-417 GPENSLDAAC
+417 
-427 IQLCGEFP
+427 
-435 TLFESTLGCLKDFS
+435 
-449 LDIRFKPEAKPIFKK
+449 
-464 PRPVPFSILQDL
+464 
-476 NEAYEAGIK
+476 
-485 RGVWELTDFN
+485 
-495 SYGTPVVPIR
+495 
-505 KSPLPG
+505 
-511 QAKASIRV
+511 
-519 CGDYSV
+519 
-525 TVNSQLEDH
+525 
-534 RQPIPLPEDLMR
+534 
-546 KLGRGYCFSKIDLA
+546 LA
-560 NAYNQICLSPDS
+560 
-572 QKKLALST
+572 
-580 HKGVLLQKRL
+580 
-590 PFGIKSAPGYFQ
+590 
-602 EIMEQLTQNLRGVA
+602 
-616 VYFDDILVSGDN
+616 
-628 AKDHL
+628 
-633 MNLRALFKRLE
+633 
-644 EKGLR
+644 
-649 CNREKC
+649 
-655 VFAQV
+655 
-660 SIDYLGHTLSSR
+660 
-672 GIAKGSKVDAIL
+672 
-684 EMPTPK
+684 
-690 NISTL
+690 
-695 KSFLASV
+695 
-702 QFYSKFLPPY
+702 
-712 FSEITEPLYKLTRKG
+712 
-727 QQWKWG
+727 
-733 EEEATSFKEIK
+733 
-744 RLLCTETILAHY
+744 
-756 DPSLPLGLSCDAS
+756 
-769 ECGIGAVLFH
+769 
-779 RFADGS
+779 
-785 ERPILN
+785 
-791 ISKVLSAT
+791 
-799 QRRYSQIQKEALS
+799 
-812 LVYALKKFHQ
+812 
-822 FLYGR
+822 
-827 KFIVVTDHKP
+827 
-837 LVTLFAPDKGTPAM
+837 
-851 AANRLARWALLI
+851 
-863 HQYDY
+863 
-868 TVEYRRSKDHGN
+868 
-880 ADALSRLPFSNDTSF
+880 DTSF

-928 TAKDPILF
+928 TAKDPILSR
-936 QLMRFVKEGWPH
+936 LMRFVKEGWPH

-1080 TTTST
+1080 PTTST

-1104 HTLVTDNATTFM
+1104 NTLVTDNATTFM

-1123 CKQRGIVHLTGA
+1123 CKQRGIVHLTRA

-1213 SRQASKHSNTEDSE
+1213 SKQGSKHSNAEDSE

-1234 HYTLGDPCYALYFGP
+1234 HYSLGDPCYALYFGP
-1249 RRDRDPRW
+1249 RRNRDPRW
-1257 VPAIVTKV
+1257 VSAIVTKV

-1270 VNVRVIPRGPTW
+1270 VNVRVIPQGPTW

-1329 RNNPRLPTGDEY
+1329 RNNPRLPTVDEY
-1341 GRHNLRRSARAKRP
+1341 GRHNLRRSARTKRP

>member
-1 MTMLQEQLKTL
+1 MQRYNRQKWRRGFKELNCVKKEKRKFVEFALQLELSTMSKISELILLLNKQHQEQMTVLRDEQNKQHQEQMTMLQEQLKTL

-334 VTVQYQV
+334 VTIRYQV

-349 VGQFQSTATIDGK
+349 VGQFQSTASIDGK

-396 HFRENLSCAESTA
+396 H
-409 TIEHVTTT
+409 
-417 GPENSLDAAC
+417 
-427 IQLCGEFP
+427 
-435 TLFESTLGCLKDFS
+435 
-449 LDIRFKPEAKPIFKK
+449 
-464 PRPVPFSILQDL
+464 
-476 NEAYEAGIK
+476 
-485 RGVWELTDFN
+485 
-495 SYGTPVVPIR
+495 
-505 KSPLPG
+505 
-511 QAKASIRV
+511 
-519 CGDYSV
+519 
-525 TVNSQLEDH
+525 
-534 RQPIPLPEDLMR
+534 
-546 KLGRGYCFSKIDLA
+546 LA
-560 NAYNQICLSPDS
+560 
-572 QKKLALST
+572 
-580 HKGVLLQKRL
+580 
-590 PFGIKSAPGYFQ
+590 
-602 EIMEQLTQNLRGVA
+602 
-616 VYFDDILVSGDN
+616 
-628 AKDHL
+628 
-633 MNLRALFKRLE
+633 
-644 EKGLR
+644 
-649 CNREKC
+649 
-655 VFAQV
+655 
-660 SIDYLGHTLSSR
+660 
-672 GIAKGSKVDAIL
+672 
-684 EMPTPK
+684 
-690 NISTL
+690 
-695 KSFLASV
+695 
-702 QFYSKFLPPY
+702 
-712 FSEITEPLYKLTRKG
+712 
-727 QQWKWG
+727 
-733 EEEATSFKEIK
+733 
-744 RLLCTETILAHY
+744 
-756 DPSLPLGLSCDAS
+756 
-769 ECGIGAVLFH
+769 
-779 RFADGS
+779 
-785 ERPILN
+785 
-791 ISKVLSAT
+791 
-799 QRRYSQIQKEALS
+799 
-812 LVYALKKFHQ
+812 
-822 FLYGR
+822 
-827 KFIVVTDHKP
+827 
-837 LVTLFAPDKGTPAM
+837 
-851 AANRLARWALLI
+851 
-863 HQYDY
+863 
-868 TVEYRRSKDHGN
+868 
-880 ADALSRLPFSNDTSF
+880 DTSF

-928 TAKDPILF
+928 TAKDPILA
-936 QLMRFVKEGWPH
+936 QVMRFVKEGWPH

-1080 TTTST
+1080 PTTST

>member
-1 MTMLQEQLKTL
+1 MSEISELILLLNKQHQEQNKQHQEQMAVLRDEHREQMTMLQEQLKIL

-41 DYLARF
+41 DYLAKF
-47 RTFVTANSV
+47 RTFITANSI

-268 SRLRDNSKL
+268 SRLRDNKL
-277 VKQQMKLVHKV
+277 VKQLVHKV

-327 GKPTLQP
+327 GKPILQP
-334 VTVQYQV
+334 VSVQYQV

-349 VGQFQSTATIDGK
+349 VGQFQSTASIDGK
-362 SPDVTFPVIVTKVPN
+362 SPDVTFSVIVTKVPN

-396 HFRENLSCAESTA
+396 H
-409 TIEHVTTT
+409 
-417 GPENSLDAAC
+417 
-427 IQLCGEFP
+427 
-435 TLFESTLGCLKDFS
+435 
-449 LDIRFKPEAKPIFKK
+449 
-464 PRPVPFSILQDL
+464 
-476 NEAYEAGIK
+476 
-485 RGVWELTDFN
+485 
-495 SYGTPVVPIR
+495 
-505 KSPLPG
+505 
-511 QAKASIRV
+511 
-519 CGDYSV
+519 
-525 TVNSQLEDH
+525 
-534 RQPIPLPEDLMR
+534 
-546 KLGRGYCFSKIDLA
+546 LA
-560 NAYNQICLSPDS
+560 
-572 QKKLALST
+572 
-580 HKGVLLQKRL
+580 
-590 PFGIKSAPGYFQ
+590 
-602 EIMEQLTQNLRGVA
+602 
-616 VYFDDILVSGDN
+616 
-628 AKDHL
+628 
-633 MNLRALFKRLE
+633 
-644 EKGLR
+644 
-649 CNREKC
+649 
-655 VFAQV
+655 
-660 SIDYLGHTLSSR
+660 
-672 GIAKGSKVDAIL
+672 
-684 EMPTPK
+684 
-690 NISTL
+690 
-695 KSFLASV
+695 
-702 QFYSKFLPPY
+702 
-712 FSEITEPLYKLTRKG
+712 
-727 QQWKWG
+727 
-733 EEEATSFKEIK
+733 
-744 RLLCTETILAHY
+744 
-756 DPSLPLGLSCDAS
+756 
-769 ECGIGAVLFH
+769 
-779 RFADGS
+779 
-785 ERPILN
+785 
-791 ISKVLSAT
+791 
-799 QRRYSQIQKEALS
+799 
-812 LVYALKKFHQ
+812 
-822 FLYGR
+822 
-827 KFIVVTDHKP
+827 
-837 LVTLFAPDKGTPAM
+837 
-851 AANRLARWALLI
+851 
-863 HQYDY
+863 
-868 TVEYRRSKDHGN
+868 
-880 ADALSRLPFSNDTSF
+880 DTSF

-928 TAKDPILF
+928 TAKDPILS

-948 AFSEELKDFKK
+948 VFSEELKDFKK

-1080 TTTST
+1080 PTTST

-1116 SQEFQAW
+1116 SQKFQAW

-1234 HYTLGDPCYALYFGP
+1234 HFSLGDPCYALYFGP

-1257 VPAIVTKV
+1257 VPAMVTKV

-1341 GRHNLRRSARAKRP
+1341 GRHNLRRSARTKKL
-1355 PKKYCC
+1355 PKKYFANNANILLAACFFICC

>member
-1 MTMLQEQLKTL
+1 MSEISELILLLNKQHQEQNKQHQEQMAVLRDEHREQNKQYQEQNKQHQEQMTMLQEQLKIL
-12 QSSLNNPRENV
+12 QSSLNNPQENV

-47 RTFVTANSV
+47 RTFVTANSI

-149 IKDPLDEALRTK
+149 INDPLDEALRTK

-295 YQTIRLNDHRIKFE
+295 YQTIRLNDRRIKFE

-319 CEATWQTL
+319 CVATWQTL

-334 VTVQYQV
+334 VTIQYQV

-349 VGQFQSTATIDGK
+349 VGQFQSTASIDGK
-362 SPDVTFPVIVTKVPN
+362 SPDVIFPVIVTKVPN

-396 HFRENLSCAESTA
+396 H
-409 TIEHVTTT
+409 
-417 GPENSLDAAC
+417 
-427 IQLCGEFP
+427 
-435 TLFESTLGCLKDFS
+435 
-449 LDIRFKPEAKPIFKK
+449 
-464 PRPVPFSILQDL
+464 
-476 NEAYEAGIK
+476 
-485 RGVWELTDFN
+485 
-495 SYGTPVVPIR
+495 
-505 KSPLPG
+505 
-511 QAKASIRV
+511 
-519 CGDYSV
+519 
-525 TVNSQLEDH
+525 
-534 RQPIPLPEDLMR
+534 
-546 KLGRGYCFSKIDLA
+546 LA
-560 NAYNQICLSPDS
+560 
-572 QKKLALST
+572 
-580 HKGVLLQKRL
+580 
-590 PFGIKSAPGYFQ
+590 
-602 EIMEQLTQNLRGVA
+602 
-616 VYFDDILVSGDN
+616 
-628 AKDHL
+628 
-633 MNLRALFKRLE
+633 
-644 EKGLR
+644 
-649 CNREKC
+649 
-655 VFAQV
+655 
-660 SIDYLGHTLSSR
+660 
-672 GIAKGSKVDAIL
+672 
-684 EMPTPK
+684 
-690 NISTL
+690 
-695 KSFLASV
+695 
-702 QFYSKFLPPY
+702 
-712 FSEITEPLYKLTRKG
+712 
-727 QQWKWG
+727 
-733 EEEATSFKEIK
+733 
-744 RLLCTETILAHY
+744 
-756 DPSLPLGLSCDAS
+756 
-769 ECGIGAVLFH
+769 
-779 RFADGS
+779 
-785 ERPILN
+785 
-791 ISKVLSAT
+791 
-799 QRRYSQIQKEALS
+799 
-812 LVYALKKFHQ
+812 
-822 FLYGR
+822 
-827 KFIVVTDHKP
+827 
-837 LVTLFAPDKGTPAM
+837 
-851 AANRLARWALLI
+851 
-863 HQYDY
+863 
-868 TVEYRRSKDHGN
+868 
-880 ADALSRLPFSNDTSF
+880 DTSF

-914 RQINPDNPLLVVRE
+914 RQINPDNPLFVVRE
-928 TAKDPILF
+928 TAKDPILA
-936 QLMRFVKEGWPH
+936 QVMRFVKEGWPH

-1080 TTTST
+1080 PTTST

-1135 PYHPATNGAA
+1135 PYHPATNDAA

-1213 SRQASKHSNTEDSE
+1213 SKQASKYSNAEDSE

-1234 HYTLGDPCYALYFGP
+1234 HYSLGDPCYALYFGP

-1295 DQDDDPCEIPTSV
+1295 DQDDDPCEIPTSI

-1329 RNNPRLPTGDEY
+1329 CNNPRLPTGDEY
-1341 GRHNLRRSARAKRP
+1341 GRHNLRRSARTKRP

>member
-1 MTMLQEQLKTL
+1 MQRYNRQKWRRGFQELNCVKKEKRKFVEFALQLELSTMSEISELILLLNKQHQEQMAVLRDEQNKQHQEQMTMLQEQIKIL
-12 QSSLNNPRENV
+12 QSSLNKPRENV

-47 RTFVTANSV
+47 RTFVTANSI

-77 SNLAAQQQPVKSI
+77 SNLAAQQQSVKSI

-126 PGETIPELASRIR
+126 PGETITELASRIR

-219 AKSKTSKTQEKKTA
+219 AKSKTSKMQEKKTA

-268 SRLRDNSKL
+268 SRLRDNKL
-277 VKQQMKLVHKV
+277 VKQQMKLVHKI

-334 VTVQYQV
+334 VTIRYQV

-349 VGQFQSTATIDGK
+349 VGQFQSTASIDGK
-362 SPDVTFPVIVTKVPN
+362 SPN

-449 LDIRFKPEAKPIFKK
+449 LDIRFKPKAKPIFKK

-602 EIMEQLTQNLRGVA
+602 EIMEQLTQNLRGVC
-616 VYFDDILVSGDN
+616 VYFDDIFG
-628 AKDHL
+628 
-633 MNLRALFKRLE
+633 
-644 EKGLR
+644 
-649 CNREKC
+649 
-655 VFAQV
+655 
-660 SIDYLGHTLSSR
+660 
-672 GIAKGSKVDAIL
+672 
-684 EMPTPK
+684 
-690 NISTL
+690 
-695 KSFLASV
+695 
-702 QFYSKFLPPY
+702 
-712 FSEITEPLYKLTRKG
+712 
-727 QQWKWG
+727 KW
-733 EEEATSFKEIK
+733 
-744 RLLCTETILAHY
+744 
-756 DPSLPLGLSCDAS
+756 
-769 ECGIGAVLFH
+769 
-779 RFADGS
+779 
-785 ERPILN
+785 
-791 ISKVLSAT
+791 
-799 QRRYSQIQKEALS
+799 
-812 LVYALKKFHQ
+812 
-822 FLYGR
+822 
-827 KFIVVTDHKP
+827 
-837 LVTLFAPDKGTPAM
+837 
-851 AANRLARWALLI
+851 
-863 HQYDY
+863 
-868 TVEYRRSKDHGN
+868 
-880 ADALSRLPFSNDTSF
+880 
-895 DGEEMEDD
+895 
-903 VDSVCLVRTIS
+903 
-914 RQINPDNPLLVVRE
+914 
-928 TAKDPILF
+928 
-936 QLMRFVKEGWPH
+936 
-948 AFSEELKDFKK
+948 
-959 LENSLST
+959 
-966 ENGCV
+966 
-971 FYGLRVI
+971 
-978 IPSTL
+978 
-983 RNHILKLLHL
+983 
-993 GHFGM
+993 
-998 QRMKQLARSTVYWP
+998 
-1012 RIDFD
+1012 
-1017 IENLCRKCTS
+1017 
-1027 CGQFQNKPDKPSIHP
+1027 
-1042 WMMPEKPWSR
+1042 
-1052 LHLDHAINFLGRN
+1052 
-1065 WLVLVDAY
+1065 
-1073 SKYPCIH
+1073 
-1080 TTTST
+1080 
-1085 SSKSTTAILEQEFA
+1085 
-1099 HFGYP
+1099 
-1104 HTLVTDNATTFM
+1104 
-1116 SQEFQAW
+1116 
-1123 CKQRGIVHLTGA
+1123 
-1135 PYHPATNGAA
+1135 
-1145 ERLIQS
+1145 
-1151 FKQALRKSS
+1151 
-1160 LPPKEALQ
+1160 
-1168 EFLMQYRRIPFASGL
+1168 
-1183 SPSELLNGRRI
+1183 
-1194 RTKIDTLVPSIPHL
+1194 
-1208 LQGRQ
+1208 
-1213 SRQASKHSNTEDSE
+1213 
-1227 VVSKVEH
+1227 
-1234 HYTLGDPCYALYFGP
+1234 
-1249 RRDRDPRW
+1249 
-1257 VPAIVTKV
+1257 
-1265 HGTRS
+1265 
-1270 VNVRVIPRGPTW
+1270 
-1282 RRHLDQLRPRYGS
+1282 
-1295 DQDDDPCEIPTSV
+1295 
-1308 LSTET
+1308 
-1313 LPAGTDHASSS
+1313 
-1324 SSMNQ
+1324 
-1329 RNNPRLPTGDEY
+1329 
-1341 GRHNLRRSARAKRP
+1341 
-1355 PKKYCC
+1355 

>member
-1 MTMLQEQLKTL
+1 
-12 QSSLNNPRENV
+12 
-23 PTPMASF
+23 
-30 QPFDSTSELWT
+30 
-41 DYLARF
+41 
-47 RTFVTANSV
+47 
-56 PDNKQAQIFLTNQS
+56 
-70 NSVYKML
+70 
-77 SNLAAQQQPVKSI
+77 
-90 HELTMNDIQTF
+90 
-101 MAEQFDP
+101 
-108 KRFVVRERFKFW
+108 
-120 SDMKRK
+120 
-126 PGETIPELASRIR
+126 
-139 QDAATCDFQS
+139 
-149 IKDPLDEALRTK
+149 
-161 FICSVDNEAVL
+161 
-172 KTLFKLK
+172 
-179 DDELKFSNAIRVA
+179 
-192 QEVEEAAKVAKETVH
+192 
-207 GQPSTSVQKVYH
+207 
-219 AKSKTSKTQEKKTA
+219 
-233 CFRCGNSGHFSKACP
+233 
-248 HIKAICSFCKKTGHL
+248 
-263 QSVCM
+263 
-268 SRLRDNSKL
+268 
-277 VKQQMKLVHKV
+277 MKLVHKL

-327 GKPTLQP
+327 GKPILQP
-334 VTVQYQV
+334 VSVQYQV

-349 VGQFQSTATIDGK
+349 VGQFQSTASIDGK
-362 SPDVTFPVIVTKVPN
+362 SPNVTFPVIVTKVPN

-396 HFRENLSCAESTA
+396 H
-409 TIEHVTTT
+409 
-417 GPENSLDAAC
+417 
-427 IQLCGEFP
+427 
-435 TLFESTLGCLKDFS
+435 
-449 LDIRFKPEAKPIFKK
+449 
-464 PRPVPFSILQDL
+464 
-476 NEAYEAGIK
+476 
-485 RGVWELTDFN
+485 
-495 SYGTPVVPIR
+495 
-505 KSPLPG
+505 
-511 QAKASIRV
+511 
-519 CGDYSV
+519 
-525 TVNSQLEDH
+525 
-534 RQPIPLPEDLMR
+534 
-546 KLGRGYCFSKIDLA
+546 LA
-560 NAYNQICLSPDS
+560 
-572 QKKLALST
+572 
-580 HKGVLLQKRL
+580 
-590 PFGIKSAPGYFQ
+590 
-602 EIMEQLTQNLRGVA
+602 
-616 VYFDDILVSGDN
+616 
-628 AKDHL
+628 
-633 MNLRALFKRLE
+633 
-644 EKGLR
+644 
-649 CNREKC
+649 
-655 VFAQV
+655 
-660 SIDYLGHTLSSR
+660 
-672 GIAKGSKVDAIL
+672 
-684 EMPTPK
+684 
-690 NISTL
+690 
-695 KSFLASV
+695 
-702 QFYSKFLPPY
+702 
-712 FSEITEPLYKLTRKG
+712 
-727 QQWKWG
+727 
-733 EEEATSFKEIK
+733 
-744 RLLCTETILAHY
+744 
-756 DPSLPLGLSCDAS
+756 
-769 ECGIGAVLFH
+769 
-779 RFADGS
+779 
-785 ERPILN
+785 
-791 ISKVLSAT
+791 
-799 QRRYSQIQKEALS
+799 
-812 LVYALKKFHQ
+812 
-822 FLYGR
+822 
-827 KFIVVTDHKP
+827 
-837 LVTLFAPDKGTPAM
+837 
-851 AANRLARWALLI
+851 
-863 HQYDY
+863 
-868 TVEYRRSKDHGN
+868 
-880 ADALSRLPFSNDTSF
+880 DTSF

-928 TAKDPILF
+928 TAKDPILS

-1012 RIDFD
+1012 RIDSD
-1017 IENLCRKCTS
+1017 IEDLCRKCTS

-1080 TTTST
+1080 PTTST

-1213 SRQASKHSNTEDSE
+1213 SKQASKYSNAEDSE

-1234 HYTLGDPCYALYFGP
+1234 HYSLGDPCYALYFGP
-1249 RRDRDPRW
+1249 RDRDPRW

-1341 GRHNLRRSARAKRP
+1341 GRHNLRRSARTKRP